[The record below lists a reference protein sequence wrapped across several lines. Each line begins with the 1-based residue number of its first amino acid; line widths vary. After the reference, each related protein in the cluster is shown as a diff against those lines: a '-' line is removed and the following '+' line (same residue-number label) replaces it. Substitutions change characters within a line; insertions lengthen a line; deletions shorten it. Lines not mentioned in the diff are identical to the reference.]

1 MPTDDLA
8 PLPVYL
14 INAFAPTP
22 AYSGNQAAVV
32 IFPSGAH
39 PKAQDEGFMLSYARD
54 FGFSETAYLVP
65 MPGNREGG
73 VGKYGLRWWTPGVE
87 AAMCGHATLASSHA
101 VFSENPDLTSIE
113 FLTRFSGV
121 LVAKKMGDSV
131 EITLPTLSKE
141 TYAAFGSESAKDMK
155 RLEEVAGVFGLTTQD
170 VQSVETCKFGERT
183 SPIIQLSPETDIT
196 KINVI
201 EAKLLALSSGLIIVT
216 QLAIDQPDDRLH
228 INTRVFAPGLAIL
241 EDPVCGS
248 AHAYLTGYYLSSPR
262 TSELLPKKFLDDPTK
277 VVIEGN
283 QPSPRG
289 GRMTCALGEGKAR
302 LIGKCREFGRGTL
315 SGV

>member
-1 MPTDDLA
+1 MPDPA

-32 IFPSGAH
+32 IFPSDTH
-39 PKAQDEGFMLSYARD
+39 PKTQDEAFMLSYAKD

-65 MPGNREGG
+65 MPGNGEGG

-87 AAMCGHATLASSHA
+87 AALCGHATLASSQA
-101 VFSENPDLTSIE
+101 VFSTNPDITSIE
-113 FLTRFSGV
+113 FFTRYSGV
-121 LVAKKMGDSV
+121 LTAKRIEDSIV
-131 EITLPTLSKE
+131 ITLPTLSKD
-141 TYAAFGSESAKDMK
+141 TYAAFGSESAKDPK
-155 RLEEVAGVFGLTTQD
+155 KLEEAADVFGLKTGN
-170 VQSVETCKFGERT
+170 VESVETYSFGDRT
-183 SPIIQLSPETDIT
+183 SPIVQLSPETDIT
-196 KINVI
+196 RIDVVWD
-201 EAKLLALSSGLIIVT
+201 KLLAFSSGLIIVT
-216 QLAIDQPDDRLH
+216 QLATDQPDDRLH

-248 AHAYLTGYYLSSPR
+248 AHAYLSGYYLASPR
-262 TSELLPKKFLDDPTK
+262 TSELLPQKFLEDPSK
-277 VVIEGN
+277 VLIGGN

-289 GRMTCALGEGKAR
+289 GRMTCALGEGNAR